1 MPAGGGRLLL
11 HNGDPLPTDRPSA
24 EYCFAKCLPPLIRQ
38 RMSVPSTMQTGL
50 HIDSLL
56 NSGSYEILILV
67 AVAAPPVAQQNQGS
81 RE

>member
-1 MPAGGGRLLL
+1 
-11 HNGDPLPTDRPSA
+11 
-24 EYCFAKCLPPLIRQ
+24 
-38 RMSVPSTMQTGL
+38 MSVPSTMQTGL